1 MPYHSFSVTKTARYF
16 TAGPAIAEAKGALIA
31 LHGYGQLPEF
41 FMRRLQPLADAGW
54 AIVAPEG
61 LHRYYLEGAHGRV
74 CASWMTKEARED
86 DIVDYVRYLDA
97 LSAELGLTERRPVL
111 LGFSQGV
118 ATASRWVAMGETAF
132 SRLILWSGVFPPDYP
147 WESGTEP
154 MKAMRVDVAL
164 GTEDA
169 FFDDSLLKTTA
180 SVLDAN
186 AVPFTAH
193 SFQGGH
199 AIDTELLQRLLD

>member
-1 MPYHSFSVTKTARYF
+1 MPYHSLSITKTARYF
-16 TAGPAIAEAKGALIA
+16 TSGPAISEAKGVLIV

-41 FMRRLQPLADAGW
+41 FLRRFQPLADAGW

-61 LHRYYLEGAHGRV
+61 LHRFYLEGAFGRV
-74 CASWMTKEARED
+74 GASWMTKEARED
-86 DIVDYVRYLDA
+86 DIADYVRYLDA
-97 LSAELGLTERRPVL
+97 LSVKLDLTERRLVL

-118 ATASRWVAMGETAF
+118 ATASRWVAMGNTAF

-147 WESGTEP
+147 WESGTEQ
-154 MKAMRVDVAL
+154 MKSMRIDVAL
-164 GTEDA
+164 GTEDD

-180 SVLDAN
+180 SVLEAK
-186 AVPFTAH
+186 AVSFTTH

-199 AIDTELLQRLLD
+199 AIDTDLLQLLLD

>member
-1 MPYHSFSVTKTARYF
+1 M
-16 TAGPAIAEAKGALIA
+16 
-31 LHGYGQLPEF
+31 
-41 FMRRLQPLADAGW
+41 QPLADAGW
-54 AIVAPEG
+54 AILAPEG
-61 LHRYYLEGAHGRV
+61 LHRFYLEGAYGRV
-74 CASWMTKEARED
+74 GASWMTKEARKD
-86 DIVDYVRYLDA
+86 DILDYVRYLDG
-97 LSAELGLTERRPVL
+97 LSAELGLTEQRPVL

-118 ATASRWVAMGETAF
+118 ATASRWVAMGQTAF

-147 WESGTEP
+147 WESGTEH